1 MVVKVA
7 VVVVGVVGWHH
18 YYELASSNGYLTDS
32 SKKNSEI
39 DTKWGILKSYKVYSY
54 MYV

>member
-1 MVVKVA
+1 MVVKV
-7 VVVVGVVGWHH
+7 VVVVLGWHH
-18 YYELASSNGYLTDS
+18 YYELASSNSYLTDS
-32 SKKNSEI
+32 SKTNSET